1 MHVILQYIVDFKTR
15 SSYIYIFKKP
25 YLSSRITRWQVPLA
39 EYDAVYM
46 TRKFMK
52 GSAIV
57 DHLANNTIEDYKPF
71 EF

>member
-1 MHVILQYIVDFKTR
+1 
-15 SSYIYIFKKP
+15 
-25 YLSSRITRWQVPLA
+25 
-39 EYDAVYM
+39 M

-71 EF
+71 EFWFPIRRSGGSSKKKKKEKEEPN

>member
-1 MHVILQYIVDFKTR
+1 V
-15 SSYIYIFKKP
+15 S
-25 YLSSRITRWQVPLA
+25 LA

>member
-1 MHVILQYIVDFKTR
+1 LISKLDPLL
-15 SSYIYIFKKP
+15 YIYIYIYIYLFKKP
-25 YLSSRITRWQVPLA
+25 YLSSRITRWQVSLA
-39 EYDAVYM
+39 EYDVVYM
-46 TRKFMK
+46 IRKVIK